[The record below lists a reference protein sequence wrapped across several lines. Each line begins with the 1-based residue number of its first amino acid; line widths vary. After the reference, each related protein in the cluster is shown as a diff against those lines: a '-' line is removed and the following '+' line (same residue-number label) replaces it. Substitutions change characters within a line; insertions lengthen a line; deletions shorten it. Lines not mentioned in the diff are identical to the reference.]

1 MAKQIDRPRLGRG
14 LSALLAGT
22 EPSAVRESTET
33 STRTSTPNPVMR
45 SVGTDGISQSV
56 ETTVNGPWRLLPLDA
71 ISPNPH
77 QPRRHMDE
85 AVLAEL
91 AASLKSSGLIQPIVV
106 REVDGAFQLIAGE
119 RRFRAARLAGL
130 TEIPCIVREVDSY
143 MQAQLALV
151 ENIHR
156 ADLNPIDRAA
166 AYSSLMTQLG
176 LTQAELA
183 ARLGEQ
189 RSSIA
194 NYLRLLD
201 LVPTAQDLIR
211 DGRLTLGHAK
221 VLAGITDTV
230 EQLRLADLC
239 TSQDLSVRNLERL
252 VQSTTSA
259 PATRSTISQPSAH
272 LKDLETNLS
281 RQIGL
286 RVEVR
291 AAPRKGRGRVVIHYT
306 SLDQFDEL
314 VRKLGVDLTAE

>member
-1 MAKQIDRPRLGRG
+1 MSKQISRPRLGRG
-14 LSALLAGT
+14 LNALLAGT
-22 EPSAVRESTET
+22 EPAVSLDPVEPTTSSA
-33 STRTSTPNPVMR
+33 VMR
-45 SVGTDGISQSV
+45 SVESGTPS
-56 ETTVNGPWRLLPLDA
+56 ETTAGEVNSPWRVLPLDS

-77 QPRRHMDE
+77 QPRRQMDE
-85 AVLAEL
+85 TVLAEL

-119 RRFRAARLAGL
+119 RRFRAAKLAGL
-130 TEIPCIVREVDSY
+130 TEIPCIVRDVDSY

-201 LVPTAQDLIR
+201 LVPTAQQLIS

-221 VLAGITDTV
+221 VLAGITDPI

-239 TSQDLSVRNLERL
+239 TTQELSVRNLERL
-252 VQSTTSA
+252 VQAPAAEPTSRTSTTL
-259 PATRSTISQPSAH
+259 QSAH

-314 VRKLGVDLTAE
+314 VRKLGVDLGAS